1 MIVKRSSIIFSLVL
15 VVAAAPFARAEGSLS
30 DAELDAI
37 RNNCVTAQIGLQHV
51 QESDKLTRI
60 NRGFRYESILRLMAN
75 FNSRVAQNKLNA
87 PDLISVTSEYQKG
100 WNEFRA
106 LYTEYD
112 DELTVLIGME
122 CRNELTTF
130 SDRLIKLREKRGG
143 LSESVKTFDGLFDK
157 YQQGVDA
164 LKQSQKVSN

>member
-1 MIVKRSSIIFSLVL
+1 M
-15 VVAAAPFARAEGSLS
+15 APFARAEGSLP

-37 RNNCVTAQIGLQHV
+37 RSNCITAQIGLQHV

-100 WNEFRA
+100 WDEFRA

-122 CRNELTTF
+122 CRNEPTTF
-130 SDRLIKLREKRGG
+130 NDRLVKLREKR
-143 LSESVKTFDGLFDK
+143 VKLNDGVVTFDGLFDK
-157 YQQGVDA
+157 YQQGVDV
-164 LKQSQKVSN
+164 LKQAQKVSG